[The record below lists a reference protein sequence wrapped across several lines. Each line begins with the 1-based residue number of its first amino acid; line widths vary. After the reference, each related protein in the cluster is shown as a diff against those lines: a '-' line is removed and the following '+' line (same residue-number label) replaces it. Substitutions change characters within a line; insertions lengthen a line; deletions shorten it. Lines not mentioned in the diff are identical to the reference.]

1 MPRSAANKVPLPPI
15 LSYYIN
21 MMIQDPLTMTALEKL
36 VLIGE
41 VFLKIAGN
49 FWWVILLGIISAIII
64 HTQESTSRR

>member
-1 MPRSAANKVPLPPI
+1 
-15 LSYYIN
+15 